1 MDNRPIDFVAL
12 RESSVAK
19 DYDRIVSKIKKL
31 EDTIKKDFETNQDKP
46 ETYVYK
52 RAVTSLDFNTTCLE
66 RADQALEKRKQYLR
80 QKYEEDLLK
89 AEQDNEKDVLK
100 YRKGIDSANIVI
112 EEEKKKKKSKT
123 VIHAEYDITQLQ
135 KQLEK
140 LKIPR
145 VGDNIMT
152 HNLPNKV
159 NKVIVV
165 ESESESESEPKR
177 IPSCPCG
184 NCVNVGKDLPPCMLS
199 QSDIDAL
206 NRPKQAAR
214 EQARYLR
221 EQEEKEE
228 EKREF
233 YRKMRAQEREREIA
247 AERARED
254 DERKQELEERD
265 QEKQREEEER
275 RQKEEERRQEEE
287 EWEEA
292 QKYIAEKKAQ
302 QAAAKAAKQTPL
314 TQFNQLPRPDSR
326 QLKPLKPV
334 KKVSVGKILYNP
346 PVEVQ

>member
-12 RESSVAK
+12 RQSSVAK

-52 RAVTSLDFNTTCLE
+52 RAVTSLEFNTTCLE

-145 VGDNIMT
+145 VGDNIMS

-165 ESESESESEPKR
+165 ESESESESESKSV
-177 IPSCPCG
+177 PSCPCG

-199 QSDIDAL
+199 QADIDAL

-214 EQARYLR
+214 EQAHYLR
-221 EQEEKEE
+221 QEE
-228 EKREF
+228 EKKEF
-233 YRKMRAQEREREIA
+233 NRKMRAQEREREIA

-292 QKYIAEKKAQ
+292 QRYIAEKKAE

-314 TQFNQLPRPDSR
+314 TQFNQLPLPDSR